1 MNKVSVIIPYFK
13 KKKFIQRAVHSVL
26 NQSYKNFDII
36 IIYDDENLK
45 DLKILNRLK
54 KKSKKIKILINK
66 NNLGAGLSR
75 NKGIKYS
82 KSKYIAFLDA
92 DDFWHPEKLK
102 AQIKHM
108 IMNNLKISHTS
119 YYIVNNQNKIL
130 DLRVARDINYKS
142 LLKSCDIGLSTV
154 LLEKKILNTHLFPD
168 QKTKEDYILW
178 LKISKKYKFIGIDEK
193 LVYWRNTEN
202 SLSSSIIQKLI
213 DGYRVYRFYE
223 KQNFI
228 KSIISLLVLSFN
240 YMKKS

>member
-54 KKSKKIKILINK
+54 KTSKKIKILINK

-102 AQIKHM
+102 VQIKYM

-119 YYIVNNQNKIL
+119 YYIVNDQNKIL

-154 LLEKKILNTHLFPD
+154 LLEKKILNKNLFPD

-178 LKISKKYKFIGIDEK
+178 LKITKKYKFIGIDEK